1 MVIWTEGLYD
11 LSEEFDWLEF
21 FAGHANGTRA
31 VRLRGFK
38 GARFDLKYFEDN
50 GGHSNYQE
58 KQAKDGRHA
67 QERQGQ
73 VSRVGW
79 YMGAYFANSLKRQFA
94 YANSPAIRRLDRG
107 QLQVTRARLQRTN
120 HKIKTRRVYTNKAG
134 KTCYQGTKQLK
145 DTEKY
150 PVLFGL
156 AVAKI
161 LEELK
166 ASAKGCP
173 ATPGTQVPAA
183 LASFLGIPESAEADL
198 YEFAKLGA
206 AYEYIRGGKSLRIPQ
221 DWRAYLPQTI
231 P

>member
-1 MVIWTEGLYD
+1 MIYIYIYIYIHTHRDIYIYIYNDLAHNNINPTKGLHPI
-11 LSEEFDWLEF
+11 L
-21 FAGHANGTRA
+21 H
-31 VRLRGFK
+31 LR
-38 GARFDLKYFEDN
+38 
-50 GGHSNYQE
+50 
-58 KQAKDGRHA
+58 
-67 QERQGQ
+67 
-73 VSRVGW
+73 
-79 YMGAYFANSLKRQFA
+79 
-94 YANSPAIRRLDRG
+94 
-107 QLQVTRARLQRTN
+107 
-120 HKIKTRRVYTNKAG
+120 
-134 KTCYQGTKQLK
+134 
-145 DTEKY
+145 KY